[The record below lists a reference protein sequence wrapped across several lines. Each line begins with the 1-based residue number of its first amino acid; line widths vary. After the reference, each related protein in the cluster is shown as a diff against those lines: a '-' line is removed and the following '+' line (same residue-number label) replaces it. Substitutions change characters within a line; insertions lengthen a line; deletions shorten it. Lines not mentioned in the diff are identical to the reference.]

1 MHDDHSLGQSR
12 APFVKHTL
20 IMIEHQRI
28 EWKSLW
34 RDDYLKWISGFANA
48 EGGVL
53 VIGRNDKGEVVGV
66 PNARRLLDDLPNK
79 IRDVLGILA
88 QVNLLGEEGQE
99 TIEIVV
105 DPYPNPISCRGEYYL
120 RTGSTNQLLKGAA
133 LDRFL
138 LRKHG
143 RHWDGVPLPGV
154 VSADL
159 DAGALKRFRSQAL
172 KSQRLSD
179 TVLAE
184 PDHALLEKLHLLE
197 GAYLT
202 RAAVLLFHAE
212 PDRFFTGAS
221 VKIGYFE
228 DNANL
233 RYQDEVQGDLLRQV
247 NQTIEILQAK
257 YLRAWIS
264 YEGLQRI
271 ETWPVPTAALR
282 EAVLNAIVHKDYA
295 TGVPVQISVYPDRLL
310 IWNPGQLP
318 LDWTIE
324 KLLHKHASQ
333 PFNPD
338 LANAFFRAGFIE
350 AWGRGI
356 ERILEA
362 CASAGVPRPDFRSES
377 TGLWTEFRFPLKSE
391 PGREAQVEAQV
402 EAHVEAH
409 VALTDRDWDVLMA
422 CGTGERSG
430 KELALVAGYQT
441 RTGNFKKGLQR
452 LVELGLVELTIP
464 DKPTSSRQRYRIT
477 PKGRAWLAA
486 HLAKD
491 EQHD

>member
-1 MHDDHSLGQSR
+1 
-12 APFVKHTL
+12 
-20 IMIEHQRI
+20 MIEHQCI
-28 EWKSLW
+28 EWKSVW
-34 RDDYLKWISGFANA
+34 RDEYLKWISGFANA

-53 VIGRNDKGEVVGV
+53 VIGRNDDGDVIGV

-88 QVNLLGEEGQE
+88 QVNLREEGGRPI
-99 TIEIVV
+99 IEIIV

-154 VSADL
+154 VPADL
-159 DAGALKRFRSQAL
+159 DAGALKLFRKQAA

-184 PDHALLEKLHLLE
+184 PDPALLEKLHLLE
-197 GAYLT
+197 GDYLT

-212 PDRFFTGAS
+212 PERFFTGAS

-228 DNANL
+228 DNASL

-247 NQTIEILQAK
+247 NQTVEVLQAK

-264 YEGLQRI
+264 YEGLQRV
-271 ETWPVPTAALR
+271 ETWPVPAAALR

-318 LDWTIE
+318 PDWTIE

-338 LANAFFRAGFIE
+338 LANAFFRAGLIE

-356 ERILEA
+356 ERILES
-362 CASAGVPRPDFRSES
+362 CASARVPRPDFRYDS
-377 TGLWTEFRFPLKSE
+377 TGLWAEFRFPPQPE
-391 PGREAQVEAQV
+391 PGRQAQVEAQV
-402 EAHVEAH
+402 EAQ
-409 VALTDRDWDVLMA
+409 VALTDRDWDVLIA
-422 CGTGERSG
+422 CGTGEMTG
-430 KELALVAGYQT
+430 KDLARVAGYQT

-477 PKGRAWLAA
+477 PKGRSWAA
-486 HLAKD
+486 ARLDKGAIA
-491 EQHD
+491 

>member
-1 MHDDHSLGQSR
+1 MTTAL
-12 APFVKHTL
+12 
-20 IMIEHQRI
+20 
-28 EWKSLW
+28 
-34 RDDYLKWISGFANA
+34 YLKWISGFANA

-53 VIGRNDKGEVVGV
+53 VIGRNNDGEVVGV

-88 QVNLLGEEGQE
+88 QVNLLGEEGRE

-154 VSADL
+154 VPADL
-159 DAGALKRFRSQAL
+159 DAGALKLFRRQAL

-233 RYQDEVQGDLLRQV
+233 R
-247 NQTIEILQAK
+247 
-257 YLRAWIS
+257 
-264 YEGLQRI
+264 
-271 ETWPVPTAALR
+271 
-282 EAVLNAIVHKDYA
+282 
-295 TGVPVQISVYPDRLL
+295 
-310 IWNPGQLP
+310 
-318 LDWTIE
+318 
-324 KLLHKHASQ
+324 SQ

-338 LANAFFRAGFIE
+338 LANAFFRAGLIE

-362 CASAGVPRPDFRSES
+362 CASARVPRPDFRYES
-377 TGLWTEFRFPLKSE
+377 TGLWTEFSFPPQPE
-391 PGREAQVEAQV
+391 PGRQAQVEAQV
-402 EAHVEAH
+402 QAQVEAQ

-422 CGTGERSG
+422 CGAGESSG
-430 KELALVAGYQT
+430 KDLALVAGYQT
-441 RTGNFKKGLQR
+441 RTGNFKKGLQQGLQR
-452 LVELGLVELTIP
+452 LADLDLVELTIP

-477 PKGRAWLAA
+477 PKGHAWLAA
-486 HLAKD
+486 HLA
-491 EQHD
+491 